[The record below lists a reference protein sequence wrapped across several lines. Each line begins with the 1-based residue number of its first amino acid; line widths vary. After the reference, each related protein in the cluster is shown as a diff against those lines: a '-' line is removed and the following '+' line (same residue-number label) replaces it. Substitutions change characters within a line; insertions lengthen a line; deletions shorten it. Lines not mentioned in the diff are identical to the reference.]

1 MQANLDATAR
11 IKLALGE
18 QMVTIESLRDQ
29 IEQMGTL
36 LEEKDAEIAK
46 RDAEIAELKG
56 KAIPGATT

>member
-18 QMVTIESLRDQ
+18 QMVTIESQRDQ
-29 IEQMGTL
+29 IEQLGAL
-36 LEEKDAEIAK
+36 IEEKDAEIAK

-56 KAIPGATT
+56 HAMTSSRS